1 MNGKTEHK
9 PVPTEQ
15 IGLDPMTDLF
25 IDGHIFNV
33 LIEGDE
39 DQPALVLSHPLGCNL
54 HFWDAQV
61 PALTKHFRVIRY
73 DTRGHGGSAAN
84 EGPYSLDQLGRDA
97 LAILD
102 ALSIGKAHWVG
113 LSLGSVIGLWL
124 LVHAGERIGRAV
136 LANTAAHLPTPDLW
150 NSRIELARTEGL
162 DVIAAGTAERWFRE
176 SFRKVHPEK
185 VEAVLDMVRT
195 TRLAGYVAACA
206 ALRDL
211 DLREAIRGLAH
222 EVLVIAGQED
232 ASTPK
237 EMGAFVAQSIKGAK
251 LITLKTSHMSSIED
265 EAHFTEAILDFLT
278 APEIPPLPAQTPSK
292 KRAAKKAPAKKAPAK
307 KVPPKRAAKVPAK
320 RATQKKSLVK
330 RQTKKA
336 AVKKTAK
343 KTSSR
348 AVTTKKVAKKGIS
361 KKKSVAKG
369 AVARKPGKR
378 R

>member
-1 MNGKTEHK
+1 
-9 PVPTEQ
+9 
-15 IGLDPMTDLF
+15 MTDLF

-33 LIEGDE
+33 LIEGEE

-54 HFWDAQV
+54 DFWDAQV

-84 EGPYSLDQLGRDA
+84 EGPYSLDLLGRDA

-162 DVIAAGTAERWFRE
+162 EAIAAGTAERWFSD
-176 SFRKVHPEK
+176 SFRKIHPEK
-185 VEAVLDMVRT
+185 VEAVLDMVRA
-195 TRLAGYVAACA
+195 TRLTGYVAACA

-237 EMGAFVAQSIKGAK
+237 EMGAFVAKSIKGAK

-265 EAHFTEAILDFLT
+265 EAHFTKVVLDFLT
-278 APEIPPLPAQTPSK
+278 APEAHPLPAQIPSK
-292 KRAAKKAPAKKAPAK
+292 KRVAKKAPAKKAPTKKGPAK
-307 KVPPKRAAKVPAK
+307 KPVAKLTPAKKGPTKRAA
-320 RATQKKSLVK
+320 QKKSLLK
-330 RQTKKA
+330 RPTKKTA
-336 AVKKTAK
+336 AKKTAK

-348 AVTTKKVAKKGIS
+348 AVTTKKVAKKGIG
-361 KKKSVAKG
+361 KKKSLAKG
-369 AVARKPGKR
+369 RAAARKPGKR